1 MKPVKHV
8 TGWSYR
14 LICAFLRGC
23 LRFMHPIIHIKGR
36 ENLPKGAAMLC
47 CNHSAFSDP
56 IWVIVFGKCPTL
68 PRSMAKKELL
78 EKPLLG
84 WLYQKLGAFP
94 VDRGH
99 ADVGAIKTA
108 MQTLKNDDKVLIF
121 PEGTRIRKGKTSEPH
136 SGALL
141 IATRMKVP
149 VVPVYLS
156 AKKHFW
162 QPVHLIYGKP
172 YFPSYAGAKPTQEEL
187 DALTKELMERI
198 YTMGEKL

>member
-1 MKPVKHV
+1 MKPVS
-8 TGWSYR
+8 GWSYR
-14 LICAFLRGC
+14 FICAFLRGC

-36 ENLPKGAAMLC
+36 ENLPQGAAMLC

-78 EKPLLG
+78 ETPIMG

-99 ADVGAIKTA
+99 ADVGAVKTA

-121 PEGTRIRKGKTSEPH
+121 PEGTRIKKGRISEPH
-136 SGALL
+136 SGAVM
-141 IATRMKVP
+141 IAARMKVP

-156 AKKHFW
+156 TKKHFW
-162 QPVHLIYGKP
+162 QPVKLIYGAP
-172 YFPSYAGAKPTQEEL
+172 YFPEYAGAKPTQEEFEGGT
-187 DALTKELMERI
+187 AELLQMI
-198 YTMGEKL
+198 YAMGERA

>member
-1 MKPVKHV
+1 MKPV
-8 TGWSYR
+8 TGWRYR
-14 LICAFLRGC
+14 FICAFLRCC
-23 LRFMHPIIHIKGR
+23 LRFCHPIIHILGR
-36 ENLPKGAAMLC
+36 ENLPKGAAVLC

-84 WLYQKLGAFP
+84 WLYRKLGAFP

-99 ADVGAIKTA
+99 TDIGAIKTA

-121 PEGTRIRKGKTSEPH
+121 PEGTRVRRGKPSEPH

-149 VVPVYLS
+149 VIPVYLS
-156 AKKHFW
+156 TKKHFW
-162 QPVHLIYGKP
+162 QSVTLRYGEP
-172 YFPSYAGAKPTQEEL
+172 YAPAYEGAKPTQEDLER
-187 DALTKELMERI
+187 LTAELMQKI
-198 YTMGEKL
+198 YAMGTQQ

>member
-1 MKPVKHV
+1 MKPV
-8 TGWSYR
+8 TGWRYR
-14 LICAFLRGC
+14 FICAFLRCC
-23 LRFMHPIIHIKGR
+23 LRFCHPIIHILGR
-36 ENLPKGAAMLC
+36 ENLPKGAAVLC

-84 WLYQKLGAFP
+84 WLYRKLGAFP

-99 ADVGAIKTA
+99 TDIGAIKTA

-121 PEGTRIRKGKTSEPH
+121 PEGTRVRRGKPSEPH

-149 VVPVYLS
+149 VIPVYLS
-156 AKKHFW
+156 TKKHFW
-162 QPVHLIYGKP
+162 QSVTLRYGEP
-172 YFPSYAGAKPTQEEL
+172 YAPAYEGAKPTQEDLER
-187 DALTKELMERI
+187 LTAELMQKI
-198 YTMGEKL
+198 YAMGAQQ